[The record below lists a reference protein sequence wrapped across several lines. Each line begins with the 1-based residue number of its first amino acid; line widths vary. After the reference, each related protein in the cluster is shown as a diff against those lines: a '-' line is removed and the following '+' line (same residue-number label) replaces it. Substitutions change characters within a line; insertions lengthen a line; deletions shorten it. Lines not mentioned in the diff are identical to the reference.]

1 MVCIS
6 AYKKSGNSLYLS
18 VVCCVMKI
26 RHLLLFICFP
36 FALLAQPAHSPES
49 ILKLLNL
56 TAPVPEG
63 LLAQRAVVLY
73 GDGLKQNELEE
84 TQKAFQQTGID
95 AVAYIPSLQVLAGA
109 DIQQAFAKYLTT
121 RNISFIILFNK
132 TPSYSLTF
140 FRFNGNA
147 GLLDAT
153 TSGWQQTHSVLK
165 ELLLTVFRFA
175 VSNQKK
181 QNLLINDFPET
192 TVNIKYFDGRRNEN
206 YTSLVK
212 SFKVAVPSW
221 GNEKDD
227 ARLNQILTEY
237 FPLKYEIVPA
247 DIAESDL
254 EIKGFKTI
262 IRFVHTSGTIA
273 RDLLEYDHAK
283 TGNALASAAIINNDA
298 QLKTIAA
305 SAVVYKFYVKQLEY
319 GNLFLGNKWDADPDW
334 QQALVNYLYH
344 MRQQLNY

>member
-1 MVCIS
+1 MAFISVCE
-6 AYKKSGNSLYLS
+6 KSGNSLYLS
-18 VVCCVMKI
+18 VVCYIMKI
-26 RHLLLFICFP
+26 KVLLFFICFP
-36 FALLAQPAHSPES
+36 FALLAQTAHSPES

-56 TAPVPEG
+56 TTTVPEG

-132 TPSYSLTF
+132 NPSYSLTF
-140 FRFNGNA
+140 FRFNGKA
-147 GLLDAT
+147 GLLDAGT
-153 TSGWQQTHSVLK
+153 PGWQQTHSVLK

-192 TVNIKYFDGRRNEN
+192 AVNIKYFDGRRNEN

-221 GNEKDD
+221 GNEKED
-227 ARLNQILTEY
+227 ARLDQILKEH
-237 FPLKYEIVPA
+237 FPLKYEIVNA
-247 DIAESDL
+247 DMPESEL

-262 IRFVHTSGTIA
+262 IRFVHTSGAIA
-273 RDLLEYDHAK
+273 RELLEYDN
-283 TGNALASAAIINNDA
+283 TSAAIINNDA

-319 GNLFLGNKWDADPDW
+319 GNLFLGNKWDADAEW
-334 QQALVNYLYH
+334 QQALINHLYH